1 MNWPHMGLRDVL
13 YTETAGEVTLTRF
26 PVPASNK
33 LQPTL
38 MKKGGVLDEAK
49 GGVLDEAKGGDLAG
63 GGLAT
68 RNGSDSDCSDVA
80 ICIGGPGAFLDN
92 GCKDEDWVTNFVATQ
107 GNWGLG

>member
-49 GGVLDEAKGGDLAG
+49 GGDLAG
-63 GGLAT
+63 GGLAIWN
-68 RNGSDSDCSDVA
+68 RSDSDCCSDVA
-80 ICIGGPGAFLDN
+80 ICIGGPGASLDN
-92 GCKDEDWVTNFVATQ
+92 GDKDEDWVTIFVATQ
-107 GNWGLG
+107 GDWELG